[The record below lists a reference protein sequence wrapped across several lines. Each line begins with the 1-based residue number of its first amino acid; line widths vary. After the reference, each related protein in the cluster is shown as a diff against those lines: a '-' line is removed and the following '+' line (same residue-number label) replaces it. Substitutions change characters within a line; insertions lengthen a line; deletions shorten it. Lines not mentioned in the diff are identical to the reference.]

1 MCGGA
6 TERPP
11 SKTPKYL
18 IFWLTFSHLFCTLI
32 PKPTKVKFWENL
44 PKPDLGSAPDSR
56 LYLHSHLSSAGSPL
70 SDSLDSRLSSGPV
83 LDVTR

>member
-1 MCGGA
+1 MWQCNGETA
-6 TERPP
+6 VKNAEI
-11 SKTPKYL
+11 SN
-18 IFWLTFSHLFCTLI
+18 IFVDFLSPVLYTH